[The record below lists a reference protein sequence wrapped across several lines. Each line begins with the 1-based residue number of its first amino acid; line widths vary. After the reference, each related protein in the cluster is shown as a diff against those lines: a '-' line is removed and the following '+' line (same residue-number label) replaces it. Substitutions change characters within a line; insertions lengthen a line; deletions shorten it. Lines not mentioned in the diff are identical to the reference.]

1 MRIGCL
7 YNSVN
12 IGLYFWEQ
20 LSYILS
26 LSFKARG
33 SLGLPFRLNLWQE
46 LKEQGKQLRIWSSGT
61 DPRKLLDAGCAADR
75 DFRSLSSRAEGNSCC
90 PRCPE
95 PPGAAALARM
105 IPQKVH
111 VFPKTHSL
119 SAQGNQS
126 SHLYPGV

>member
-26 LSFKARG
+26 LSFQAGG

-46 LKEQGKQLRIWSSGT
+46 FKEQGKQLRICSSGR

-75 DFRSLSSRAEGNSCC
+75 DSRSLSSREQRGSC
-90 PRCPE
+90 
-95 PPGAAALARM
+95 AALNV
-105 IPQKVH
+105 QNLQELK
-111 VFPKTHSL
+111 L
-119 SAQGNQS
+119 Q
-126 SHLYPGV
+126 PG